1 VCTADFRADEA
12 EEQAQDTPEE
22 NAAEESGDGD
32 AGAEEPAA
40 EEAPEEEAA
49 EEEEEEEPV
58 DPKPEVEESC
68 KPRCV
73 KQLLAYQA
81 CEKRV
86 EEEEEGD
93 QKHCTGQYFDY
104 WGCVD
109 KCTAH
114 KLFRKLK

>member
-22 NAAEESGDGD
+22 NAAGESGDGD

-73 KQLLAYQA
+73 KQLLAYQVWH
-81 CEKRV
+81 RS
-86 EEEEEGD
+86 
-93 QKHCTGQYFDY
+93 
-104 WGCVD
+104 
-109 KCTAH
+109 
-114 KLFRKLK
+114 